1 MLTYVKR
8 MDPRVKRTHQLLQQA
23 LLELMQAKRF
33 ASITVHDIAAR
44 ARLNRATFYA
54 HFEDKFHLLDALIRE
69 QFQQE
74 MASTLSSGPSWGVG
88 PLRALTEA
96 VFDFLRTGRCQWKP
110 TETEVDA
117 LFEQIVREELE
128 EVLLSWLKQVPD
140 SGMGQRVSPATMASV
155 MSWAIFGAAAYF
167 RRGARTSSREQ
178 RVTQV
183 LIVLTEG
190 VLHLTAGHRLLGPG
204 PQE

>member
-74 MASTLSSGPSWGVG
+74 MASTLSSARAYRGGLRLP
-88 PLRALTEA
+88 PHRALSVETHG
-96 VFDFLRTGRCQWKP
+96 DGGGR
-110 TETEVDA
+110 
-117 LFEQIVREELE
+117 
-128 EVLLSWLKQVPD
+128 
-140 SGMGQRVSPATMASV
+140 SV
-155 MSWAIFGAAAYF
+155 
-167 RRGARTSSREQ
+167 
-178 RVTQV
+178 
-183 LIVLTEG
+183 
-190 VLHLTAGHRLLGPG
+190 
-204 PQE
+204 

>member
-1 MLTYVKR
+1 MVTHVKR
-8 MDPRVKRTHQLLQQA
+8 LDPRVKRTHQLLQQA

-96 VFDFLRTGRCQWKP
+96 AFDFLRTGRCQWKP
-110 TETEVDA
+110 TQTEVDA

-128 EVLLSWLKQVPD
+128 EFLVSWLKQVPAK
-140 SGMGQRVSPATMASV
+140 GVGQRVSPATMASV

-167 RRGARTSSREQ
+167 RRGARPSSREQ
-178 RVTQV
+178 MVNQV

-190 VLHLTAGHRLLGPG
+190 VSHL
-204 PQE
+204 